1 MTYERPGSRLDSLGL
16 RLGQF
21 RKRRHQQDQAI
32 LGTDGG
38 SGSTASLAMQV
49 GAELLAAMVVG
60 AGIGWLLDWWLA
72 TLPLFF
78 LVFFFLGAGSGMFNV
93 FWRATEM
100 NRGNSRSQAGSIRLA
115 ADRAFDGNANL
126 ALQM

>member
-1 MTYERPGSRLDSLGL
+1 MTDEGPGSRLDSLGL

-21 RKRRHQQDQAI
+21 RKRRYQEDQAV
-32 LGTDGG
+32 LGTDAG
-38 SGSTASLAMQV
+38 SRSTASLAMQV

-78 LVFFFLGAGSGMFNV
+78 LVFFFLGAGIGMLNV
-93 FWRATEM
+93 FRRAREI
-100 NRGNSRSQAGSIRLA
+100 NRRN
-115 ADRAFDGNANL
+115 
-126 ALQM
+126 

>member
-1 MTYERPGSRLDSLGL
+1 MTDDRPWSRLDSLGA
-16 RLGQF
+16 RLGRF
-21 RKRRHQQDQAI
+21 RERRHQEDQAV
-32 LGTDGG
+32 LGTDAA
-38 SGSTASLAMQV
+38 SGSAASLAMQV

-93 FWRATEM
+93 FRRAREI
-100 NRGNSRSQAGSIRLA
+100 NRRN
-115 ADRAFDGNANL
+115 
-126 ALQM
+126 